1 MVGWRSRM
9 DWILA
14 SAAIG
19 LLALS
24 TACGSGGGFAVQAV
38 APGGAGAGADGP
50 AALDFTLNDLQGDQ
64 VQLSDSAG
72 QVRLIDFWATW
83 CAPCREEVP
92 MLNEL
97 QASYGP
103 QGFQILAIS
112 DEEADVIRDFVKDHE
127 VEYLNLVGTEEV
139 VEAFGV
145 LGLPAAY
152 LVDGEGR
159 VVESFFG
166 PKPRRV
172 LVEKIE
178 SLLAAQAA
186 T

>member
-1 MVGWRSRM
+1 MV
-9 DWILA
+9 A
-14 SAAIG
+14 SLAIG

-24 TACGSGGGFAVQAV
+24 TACGSGGEFQVRAGTAVGETRDGGVAV
-38 APGGAGAGADGP
+38 A
-50 AALDFTLNDLQGDQ
+50 DFTLNDLQGVP

-72 QVRLIDFWATW
+72 QIRLIDFWATW

-97 QASYGP
+97 QASYGSR
-103 QGFQILAIS
+103 GFQILAIS
-112 DEEADVIRDFVKDHE
+112 DEEADVIRDFVEDHE

-139 VEAFGV
+139 VESFGV

-152 LVDGEGR
+152 LVDGEGK
-159 VVESFFG
+159 VVESFLG

-178 SLLAAQAA
+178 SLLAAQPA

>member
-1 MVGWRSRM
+1 MSMVSWRSRM

-14 SAAIG
+14 SAVIG

-24 TACGSGGGFAVQAV
+24 TACGSGGGFAVQAE
-38 APGGAGAGADGP
+38 AAGGGP
-50 AALDFTLNDLQGDQ
+50 TALDFTLNDLQGEQ

-127 VEYLNLVGTEEV
+127 VEYLNLLGTEEV

-159 VVESFFG
+159 VVESFLG

-178 SLLAAQAA
+178 SLLAAQPA